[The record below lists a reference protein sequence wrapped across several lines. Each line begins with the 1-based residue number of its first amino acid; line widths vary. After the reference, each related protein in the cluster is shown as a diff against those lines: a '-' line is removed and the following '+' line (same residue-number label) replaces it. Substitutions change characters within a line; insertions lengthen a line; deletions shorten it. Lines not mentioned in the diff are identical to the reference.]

1 MERLTEKVNGEYAY
15 IIPNHGN
22 HSVQS
27 LDECYREV
35 GKKGLEKLGKY
46 EDNVERTIREFNEF
60 LPCVH
65 DKRTVNYAFGVLN
78 WIKYFLSFEEF
89 ETLRDNLLKRTE
101 EMK

>member
-15 IIPNHGN
+15 IIPNHGT

-35 GKKGLEKLGKY
+35 EKKGLEKLGKY
-46 EDNVERTIREFNEF
+46 EDTVERIIREFNEII
-60 LPCVH
+60 PCVH
-65 DKRTVNYAFGVLN
+65 DRRTVNYSFSVLN
-78 WIKYFLSFEEF
+78 WIKYFLSNEEF
-89 ETLRDNLLKRTE
+89 ETLRDNLLKRMG